1 MLRNLKKIK
10 IMTISAAALFAAG
23 FLLIFS
29 DKARASVSN
38 AVSDCLEIIIP
49 SLFAFSALAVYLQRS
64 GLYKT
69 ALKPFTF
76 VLSKML
82 KTDEE
87 ICGLILL
94 SNIGGYPVGASLLSS
109 LVNENRLGKN
119 DAARLMCC
127 CFGSGPS
134 FIIGMVGKVVFNSAI
149 AGTFLFLSCFL
160 SSLVMAAV
168 VLSKE
173 KVTLKKAGGGF
184 DLSAGCF
191 INSVSAAAKAMFSVC
206 TMIVIFSVISAAL
219 KEIGSLG
226 AFEGD
231 FLSFGEN
238 AGVIFSSVLEVTRIK
253 EMTAGAGAMPICAA
267 LLSFGG
273 VCVALQITAI
283 VGNRIPLGKFLL
295 SRIPAAALSAGFS
308 ALFSLFLPNISE
320 ETIAGNAYTSAF
332 SGNAALSVCLIAMCA
347 ILLLGENA
355 GKQRGG

>member
-1 MLRNLKKIK
+1 MPRKLKNIK
-10 IMTISAAALFAAG
+10 IMTLSAAALFAAG

-29 DKARASVSN
+29 DKARASVSS

-49 SLFAFSALAVYLQRS
+49 SLFAFSALAMYLQKS

-109 LVNENRLGKN
+109 LVSENRLAKN

-134 FIIGMVGKVVFNSAI
+134 FIIGMVGKAVFNSAL
-149 AGTFLFLSCFL
+149 AGTFMFLSCFL

-173 KVTLKKAGGGF
+173 KVTLKKADGGF

-206 TMIVIFSVISAAL
+206 TMIVIFSVISAL
-219 KEIGSLG
+219 LEETG
-226 AFEGD
+226 AF
-231 FLSFGEN
+231 LPLGEN
-238 AGVIFSSVLEVTRIK
+238 AVIFSSVLEVTRIK
-253 EMTAGAGAMPICAA
+253 EMTAGEMPICAA

-273 VCVALQITAI
+273 VCVILQITAI
-283 VGNRIPLGKFLL
+283 VGGKIPLGKFLL

-308 ALFSLFLPNISE
+308 ALFQLFLPNISE

-332 SGNAALSVCLIAMCA
+332 SGNAALSVCLLAMCA

-355 GKQRGG
+355 RNKEG

>member
-1 MLRNLKKIK
+1 MLRNLKNIR
-10 IMTISAAALFAAG
+10 IIALSAAALLAAG

-29 DKARASVSN
+29 DKARTSVSD
-38 AVSDCLEIIIP
+38 AVSDCLEVIIP
-49 SLFAFSALAVYLQRS
+49 SLFAFSALAMYLQKS

-76 VLSKML
+76 ILSKIL

-109 LVNENRLGKN
+109 LVDENRLGKN

-173 KVTLKKAGGGF
+173 KVTLKKAGGGY

-219 KEIGSLG
+219 SETGV
-226 AFEGD
+226 
-231 FLSFGEN
+231 FLPLGEN
-238 AGVIFSSVLEVTRIK
+238 AVIFSSILEVTRIK
-253 EMTAGAGAMPICAA
+253 EMTAGSMPICAA

-283 VGNRIPLGKFLL
+283 VGGRIPLGKFLL

-320 ETIAGNAYTSAF
+320 ETLAGNAYTSVF
-332 SGNAALSVCLIAMCA
+332 SGNAALSVCLLAMCA
-347 ILLLGENA
+347 ILLLGEKSS
-355 GKQRGG
+355 KQEEG

>member
-1 MLRNLKKIK
+1 MLRNLKNIR
-10 IMTISAAALFAAG
+10 IIALSAAALFAAG

-49 SLFAFSALAVYLQRS
+49 SLFAFSALAMYLQKS

-76 VLSKML
+76 VLSKIL
-82 KTDEE
+82 RTDEE

-109 LVNENRLGKN
+109 LVSENRLEKN

-173 KVTLKKAGGGF
+173 KITLKKACGGY

-219 KEIGSLG
+219 KETG
-226 AFEGD
+226 AF
-231 FLSFGEN
+231 LPLGEN
-238 AGVIFSSVLEVTRIK
+238 AVIFSSILEVTRIK
-253 EMTAGAGAMPICAA
+253 EMTAGANSIPICAA

-283 VGNRIPLGKFLL
+283 VGGRIPLGKFLL
-295 SRIPAAALSAGFS
+295 SRIPAAALSALFS
-308 ALFSLFLPNISE
+308 ALFSLFLPSISE

>member
-1 MLRNLKKIK
+1 MLRNLKNIR
-10 IMTISAAALFAAG
+10 IIALSAAALLAAG

-29 DKARASVSN
+29 DKARTSVSD
-38 AVSDCLEIIIP
+38 AVSDCLEVIIP
-49 SLFAFSALAVYLQRS
+49 SLFAFSALAMYLQKS

-76 VLSKML
+76 ILSKIL

-109 LVNENRLGKN
+109 LVDENRLGKN

-173 KVTLKKAGGGF
+173 KVTLKKAGGGY

-219 KEIGSLG
+219 SETGV
-226 AFEGD
+226 
-231 FLSFGEN
+231 FLPLGEN
-238 AGVIFSSVLEVTRIK
+238 AVIFSSILEVTRIK
-253 EMTAGAGAMPICAA
+253 EMTAGSMPICAG

-273 VCVALQITAI
+273 VCVALQVTAI
-283 VGNRIPLGKFLL
+283 VGGRIPLGKFLL

-320 ETIAGNAYTSAF
+320 ETLAGNAYTSVF
-332 SGNAALSVCLIAMCA
+332 SGNAALSVCLLAMCA
-347 ILLLGENA
+347 ILLLGEKSS
-355 GKQRGG
+355 KQEEG